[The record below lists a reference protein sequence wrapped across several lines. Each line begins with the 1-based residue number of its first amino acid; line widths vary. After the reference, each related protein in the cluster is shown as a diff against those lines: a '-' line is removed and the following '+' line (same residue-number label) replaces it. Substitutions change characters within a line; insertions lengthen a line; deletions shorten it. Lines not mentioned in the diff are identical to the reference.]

1 MKTSDADILILPG
14 HRDSGPDHW
23 QSRWEAKLSS
33 ARRVQQADWVNAEP
47 EAWSAA
53 VKEAVARSEKPVV
66 LVAHS
71 LGVLSAVHAA
81 PDFTK
86 RIAGAFLVAPTN
98 VERENLTPGISR
110 RFRPSRDPLPF
121 PSLLVASRNDP
132 FCDFE
137 VAADLANAW
146 GSDLVDAGEVGHIN
160 VESGHGP
167 WPEGLLRFAGFL
179 KRLPAG

>member
-14 HRDSGPDHW
+14 HANSGPDHW
-23 QSRWEAKLSS
+23 QSRWEAKISN
-33 ARRVQQADWVNAEP
+33 ARRVHQADWINATP
-47 EAWSAA
+47 EAWAGA
-53 VKEAVARSEKPVV
+53 VTDAVARTERPVV

-81 PDFTK
+81 PKLTK

-98 VERENLTPGISR
+98 VARENLTPGISR
-110 RFRPSRDPLPF
+110 AFLPSRDPLPF

-146 GSDLVDAGEVGHIN
+146 GADLVDAGEVGHIN

-179 KRLPAG
+179 KRLSAA